1 MWVYRVYPFYQAAVR
16 ISAKFDNLGSGL
28 IGIAPLGEYS
38 TADRMHWLEHATCLE
53 KSIHL
58 IIVSP
63 NLLSTMATLDCNR
76 HLVMDNLLEALS

>member
-1 MWVYRVYPFYQAAVR
+1 MWVLGIQCIHPFYQAAMC
-16 ISAKFDNLGSGL
+16 ISVKFDNLGSGL

-58 IIVSP
+58 IVSP
-63 NLLSTMATLDCNR
+63 NLLSTMTTLVINIHFNR
-76 HLVMDNLLEALS
+76 L

>member
-1 MWVYRVYPFYQAAVR
+1 MCGYSVHPSYQAAIC

-58 IIVSP
+58 IVSP

>member
-1 MWVYRVYPFYQAAVR
+1 MRVYIQCIHPFYQAAQC

-58 IIVSP
+58 IVSP
-63 NLLSTMATLDCNR
+63 NLLSSMTTIVINFHFIQL
-76 HLVMDNLLEALS
+76 